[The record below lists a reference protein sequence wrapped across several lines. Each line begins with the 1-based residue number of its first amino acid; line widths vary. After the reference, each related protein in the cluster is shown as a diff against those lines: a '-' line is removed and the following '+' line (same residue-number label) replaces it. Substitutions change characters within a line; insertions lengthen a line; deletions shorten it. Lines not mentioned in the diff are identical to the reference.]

1 MFNCSRSD
9 FADDNCSLCCGLYVD
24 ELFRPSN
31 FNIKIDF
38 DLFLTELKDCFYK
51 NRYSKVNIN
60 LFHDSLKHIE
70 SINSDKSRYLTVL
83 VINNV
88 L

>member
-1 MFNCSRSD
+1 MFNSSRSD
-9 FADDNCSLCCGLYVD
+9 FANENCSLCCCLYVD

-31 FNIKIDF
+31 FNIEIDF
-38 DLFLTELKDCFYK
+38 DLFSTELKYYFYK

-60 LFHDSLKHIE
+60 LFHDSFKHIE
-70 SINSDKSRYLTVL
+70 SINSDKCKCLTVL